1 MLAVY
6 TDLPRRICRILS
18 FGRQNLLKSSQS
30 SFSET
35 IVADYSD
42 LVIQTQAVKS
52 ALVTVAI
59 NPNMNTAEPRK
70 DAAMCFQ
77 LTKTISLQ
85 SIDKIWVALF
95 KMLGSQFD
103 QRCK

>member
-1 MLAVY
+1 MLTVY

-18 FGRQNLLKSSQS
+18 LEDKICFKAQS

>member
-1 MLAVY
+1 
-6 TDLPRRICRILS
+6 
-18 FGRQNLLKSSQS
+18 
-30 SFSET
+30 
-35 IVADYSD
+35 
-42 LVIQTQAVKS
+42 
-52 ALVTVAI
+52 
-59 NPNMNTAEPRK
+59 MNTAEPRK

-103 QRCK
+103 QMTLMIREILIEISSDNKGCKQIVLKLKPFDAQLFYGRLTETAKEYAFQ